1 MIRNNNFYKG
11 QDILNDS
18 YKDRMFNYF
27 NPYEYNFDYNKNIV
41 NYDKEL
47 LKSKSHFD
55 RKRLKK

>member
-1 MIRNNNFYKG
+1 MLKNNINKSS
-11 QDILNDS
+11 DILDDKFIS
-18 YKDRMFNYF
+18 KMHSYF